1 MQDDRVSYLGYPPNS
16 TQSRKKQRNGKKK
29 SNKRISLDTRE
40 ILIPTVN

>member
-16 TQSRKKQRNGKKK
+16 TQSRKKQRNRKK
-29 SNKRISLDTRE
+29 SNKRISLDTKE